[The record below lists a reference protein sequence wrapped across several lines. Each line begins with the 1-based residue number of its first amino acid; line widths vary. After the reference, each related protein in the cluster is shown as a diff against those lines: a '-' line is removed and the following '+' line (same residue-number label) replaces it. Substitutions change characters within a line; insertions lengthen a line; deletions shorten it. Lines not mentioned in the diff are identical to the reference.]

1 MGGDYEQSHVN
12 DLFFPTGAPGC
23 FSSEANILKK
33 IIISACR
40 NGKIYAYILSAGLI
54 GLMPEPVYPQAE
66 MNFSQFPPLKKPP
79 RISSGRF
86 PKLTLYHQLCSVI
99 CVIKFY
105 WK

>member
-1 MGGDYEQSHVN
+1 MGKKQNHVK

-23 FSSEANILKK
+23 FLSEANILKK
-33 IIISACR
+33 IISTGR
-40 NGKIYAYILSAGLI
+40 DGKIYAYILSAGLV
-54 GLMPEPVYPQAE
+54 GLMPGPVYPQAE
-66 MNFSQFPPLKKPP
+66 MNFSRFPPLKKPP

-99 CVIKFY
+99 CVIRFY